1 MKIPSVSS
9 VVKPLLGFAT
19 GNRRVDVKKTMVEKM
34 LQGAFSEA
42 LRDGELDFFE
52 GRCIALD
59 IHDVNFG
66 IAIGLQRNRFVVM
79 PDSQAAD
86 VIIRGELPEF
96 IGLAA
101 RREDSDTL
109 FAQRRLCMEGD
120 IELGLTFKNLMDG
133 VDLGSLPWWVQRG
146 IKVADHF
153 QRKALNP

>member
-1 MKIPSVSS
+1 MKIPAVSS
-9 VVKPLLGFAT
+9 VVKPLLSFAT
-19 GNRRVDVKKTMVEKM
+19 GNRRFDVQKTMVEKM
-34 LQGAFSEA
+34 LQGAFSGA
-42 LRDGELDFFE
+42 LEGGELDFFE

-79 PDSQAAD
+79 PDKQAAD
-86 VIIRGELPEF
+86 AVIRGELPEF

-101 RREDSDTL
+101 GREDSDTL
-109 FAQRRLCMEGD
+109 FAQRRLCLEGD
-120 IELGLTFKNLMDG
+120 TELGLAFKTLMDG

-153 QRKALNP
+153 QRKA

>member
-1 MKIPSVSS
+1 LKIPAVSS

-42 LRDGELDFFE
+42 LRDGELEFFE

-59 IHDVNFG
+59 ILDVNFG
-66 IAIGLQRNRFVVM
+66 IAIGLQCNRFVVM
-79 PDSQAAD
+79 PDNQAAD

-101 RREDSDTL
+101 GREDSDTL
-109 FAQRRLCMEGD
+109 FAQRRLCLEGNTK
-120 IELGLTFKNLMDG
+120 LGLAVKKLMDG
-133 VDLGSLPWWVQRG
+133 VDLSALPWWAQRG
-146 IKVADHF
+146 IKVADHY
-153 QRKALNP
+153 QRRA